1 MLVAY
6 GGLVVSVS
14 ATFSAGSDL
23 GSRVSVT
30 LVKEETGVEG
40 GGGRDVYIYRERDRK
55 EKDREMVGDTN
66 ERDAA
71 MVRWRVPLLA
81 YRCWYTL
88 HKFY

>member
-40 GGGRDVYIYRERDRK
+40 GGGGTYIYIERETERRK
-55 EKDREMVGDTN
+55 TERWWETRTRETQ
-66 ERDAA
+66 
-71 MVRWRVPLLA
+71 RW
-81 YRCWYTL
+81 
-88 HKFY
+88 

>member
-40 GGGRDVYIYRERDRK
+40 GGGRDVYI
-55 EKDREMVGDTN
+55 
-66 ERDAA
+66 
-71 MVRWRVPLLA
+71 
-81 YRCWYTL
+81 
-88 HKFY
+88 